1 MKLRF
6 FVISEELLERLRTE
20 LREKE
25 NVIEELNEQIKKL
38 QDVLIEYAKV
48 DDETQIVQYNGTSD
62 SNTALILKN
71 DTGKKD
77 PKKVS

>member
-1 MKLRF
+1 
-6 FVISEELLERLRTE
+6 

-25 NVIEELNEQIKKL
+25 NIIEELNEQIKKL

-62 SNTALILKN
+62 TNSALILKN
-71 DTGKKD
+71 PDGKKNAKQVCIYIISRSLF
-77 PKKVS
+77 PHSNP